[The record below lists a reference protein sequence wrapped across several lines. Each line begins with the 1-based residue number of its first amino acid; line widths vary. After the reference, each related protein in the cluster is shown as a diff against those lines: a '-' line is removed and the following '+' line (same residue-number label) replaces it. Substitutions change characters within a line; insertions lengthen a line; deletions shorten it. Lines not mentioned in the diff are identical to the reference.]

1 MICDMLKKC
10 MCLLI
15 PPLIH
20 ANRLTTWPRLLYMLM
35 GGCVDGSLPLLVVAL
50 LALLGLPHLAF
61 CALRGN
67 GFGGVDATAHGHVV
81 RTALIVIRILI
92 IRRRARETYIEVET
106 REPDGGHARDP
117 NPTGPVLRTTR
128 PHGTR
133 RLHTRRVTHEI
144 SLSHETCVVIGIK
157 ESAESES

>member
-1 MICDMLKKC
+1 M
-10 MCLLI
+10 
-15 PPLIH
+15 
-20 ANRLTTWPRLLYMLM
+20 
-35 GGCVDGSLPLLVVAL
+35 DGSLPLLVVAL

-67 GFGGVDATAHGHVV
+67 GFGGVDTTAHGHVV

-117 NPTGPVLRTTR
+117 NPTGPVLVHQHSRDTTHADIR
-128 PHGTR
+128 AA
-133 RLHTRRVTHEI
+133 
-144 SLSHETCVVIGIK
+144 SQF
-157 ESAESES
+157 